1 MNGNLRRLREALALS
16 RRELA
21 NRSQVDEC
29 TIYRAEHGLTSLRP
43 NTIQKLVRVLEV
55 SPIEITSAY
64 GTTDDDGRSRE
75 Q

>member
-1 MNGNLRRLREALALS
+1 MNGNLRRIREAMALS

-21 NRSQVDEC
+21 KRSQVDES

-43 NTIQKLVRVLEV
+43 STIQKLVRVLEV
-55 SPIEITSAY
+55 SPIEITSAD

>member
-1 MNGNLRRLREALALS
+1 MNGNLRRLREAMALS

-21 NRSQVDEC
+21 RRSQVNES

-43 NTIQKLVRVLEV
+43 STIQKIVRVLEV
-55 SPIEITSAY
+55 SPMEITMSDG
-64 GTTDDDGRSRE
+64 GTDEDSRRRE